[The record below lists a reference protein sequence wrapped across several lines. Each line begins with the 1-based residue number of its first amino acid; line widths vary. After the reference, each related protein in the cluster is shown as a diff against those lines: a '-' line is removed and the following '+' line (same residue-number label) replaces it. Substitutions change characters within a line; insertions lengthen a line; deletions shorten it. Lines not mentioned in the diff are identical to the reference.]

1 MRAARPAQTL
11 KSRALAC
18 IAQRE
23 HSRVELKR
31 KLRAHAA
38 KQARAAAEVGVPD
51 GAPDA
56 GVESEIEALL
66 DWLAARDLLSDARFV
81 ETRVQARAARF
92 GDLRIRREL
101 AEHGVALDA
110 GALAALRGSE
120 LARARAVKTKRF
132 GASPPADPADRARQL
147 RFLAA
152 RGFSAETAR
161 KVLRAAEE

>member
-11 KSRALAC
+11 KAKALAC

-31 KLRAHAA
+31 KLLVHAA
-38 KQARAAAEVGVPD
+38 KQARAAAAAGIDHEPAGEAEV
-51 GAPDA
+51 
-56 GVESEIEALL
+56 EALL
-66 DWLAARDLLSDARFV
+66 DWLAARDLLSEARFV

-101 AEHGVALDA
+101 AEHGVALDDE
-110 GALAALRGSE
+110 ALAALRGSE
-120 LARARAVKTKRF
+120 LARARAVRIKRF
-132 GASPPADPADRARQL
+132 GAVPPADAAERAKQL

-161 KVLRAAEE
+161 RVLKGEDD

>member
-11 KSRALAC
+11 KAKALAC

-31 KLRAHAA
+31 KLQAHGAR
-38 KQARAAAEVGVPD
+38 QARAAAAAGMEHAPAPEAEV
-51 GAPDA
+51 
-56 GVESEIEALL
+56 EALL
-66 DWLAARDLLSDARFV
+66 DWLAARDLLSETRFV

-92 GDLRIRREL
+92 GNLRIQREL
-101 AEHGVALDA
+101 AEHGVALDLDTSA
-110 GALAALRGSE
+110 SLKGSE
-120 LARARAVKTKRF
+120 LARARAVRTKRF
-132 GASPPADPADRARQL
+132 GAAPPADAAERAKQL

-161 KVLRAAEE
+161 KVLKAEDD

>member
-11 KSRALAC
+11 KARALAC

-31 KLRAHAA
+31 KLKAHAA
-38 KQARAAAEVGVPD
+38 RQARAAAE
-51 GAPDA
+51 A
-56 GVESEIEALL
+56 GVADVEPATEGEIEALL
-66 DWLAARDLLSDARFV
+66 DWLAARDLLSEARFV

-101 AEHGVALDA
+101 AEHGLALDA
-110 GALAALRGSE
+110 DAAAALKGSE
-120 LARARAVKTKRF
+120 LARARAVKNRRF
-132 GASPPADPADRARQL
+132 GAAPPADAAERAKQL

-161 KVLRAAEE
+161 TVLKADDSD

>member
-11 KSRALAC
+11 KARALAC

-23 HSRVELKR
+23 HSRVELGR

-38 KQARAAAEVGVPD
+38 KQARDAAAAGAEHVP
-51 GAPDA
+51 A
-56 GVESEIEALL
+56 GEAEIEAVL
-66 DWLAARDLLSDARFV
+66 DWLAARDLLSEARFV

-92 GDLRIRREL
+92 GTMRIRREL

-110 GALAALRGSE
+110 DALVSLRGSE
-120 LARARAVKTKRF
+120 LARARAVHRKRF
-132 GASPPADPADRARQL
+132 GEAPPADAGERAKQL

-161 KVLRAAEE
+161 KVLKADDD